1 MCVIVVPLEVVAG
14 SLSLLGR
21 EFDQGE
27 ARTRKQV

>member
-1 MCVIVVPLEVVAG
+1 MYANAIPLGVVAG
-14 SLSLLGR
+14 FLSLLGR